1 MTVICKLWIL
11 LFQIKMTEKDPDS
24 LGITD
29 AMDIE
34 VADEESEDVQTKEV
48 LLHELSSVQLN
59 VLDPFR

>member
-1 MTVICKLWIL
+1 
-11 LFQIKMTEKDPDS
+11 MTENDPDS